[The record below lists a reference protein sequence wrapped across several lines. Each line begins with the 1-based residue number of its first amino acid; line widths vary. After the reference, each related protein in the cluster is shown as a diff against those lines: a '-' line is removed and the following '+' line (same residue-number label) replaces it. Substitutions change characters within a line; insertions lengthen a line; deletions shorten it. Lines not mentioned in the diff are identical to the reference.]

1 MKSLETYINESFDR
15 YLKLSDKDKNTL
27 LKLDFEYHRLIEEF
41 SLEQVHFMNIENS
54 GEEVKRICK
63 LIDNDKGFEI
73 NIKYEDSKFKDNK
86 WCKELLDKLNDLR
99 NKFYMLDSFISKYYI
114 AYIEKVISSV
124 EFLNKYS
131 NNDKTTSK
139 FITKPPKHIFD
150 EAVKILREVK
160 YEDDKNFK
168 DEYEHTISPEIAKE
182 RLQKII
188 DDQGYGW
195 KVIIDDNMVPR
206 MSVRPY
212 KEFRISSNCKFS
224 EVDLKS
230 LEIHEINVHTARKYY
245 GLQSGLF
252 LFLYGLDSSNI
263 YDEGIAIYNS
273 LNKLDKPKPNILF
286 YIAIK
291 IVTLYK
297 MAETTPYE
305 TFKFIKDLTGAPDDI
320 IVLNMIRVSRIS
332 NNTTLFSNSANSD
345 SRDMDYLVG
354 YTLVKDMTDEE
365 REDLIKYSIGP
376 QQLFE
381 LDTIKKFLNINK
393 FKPLDYKK

>member
-15 YLKLSDKDKNTL
+15 YLILSDKDKNIL
-27 LKLDFEYHRLIEEF
+27 LELDFEYHQLIEQF
-41 SLEQVHFMNIENS
+41 SLEQVHFMNVENS
-54 GEEVKRICK
+54 NDELKRIKK
-63 LIDNDKGFEI
+63 LVKNNKDFEI
-73 NIKYEDSKFKDNK
+73 NNKYEKSKFSDNN
-86 WCKELLDKLNDLR
+86 WCKELSDKLNALR

-114 AYIEKVISSV
+114 EYIEKIISSV
-124 EFLNKYS
+124 EFLNKFS
-131 NNDKTTSK
+131 HNNNTKSK
-139 FITKPPKHIFD
+139 YASRPPINVYN
-150 EAVKILREVK
+150 EAIKILRETN
-160 YEDDKNFK
+160 YEDEKNF
-168 DEYEHTISPEIAKE
+168 DSEYEHVIQPEEAKI

-188 DDQGYGW
+188 DKEGYGW
-195 KVIIDDNMVPR
+195 KVIIDKNMLPR

-212 KEFRISSNCKFS
+212 KEFRISDKCKFS
-224 EVDLKS
+224 EIDLKS

-273 LNKLDKPKPNILF
+273 LHKLEKPKPNILF

-297 MAETTPYE
+297 MYDSTPLETY
-305 TFKFIKDLTGAPDDI
+305 KFLKNLTNAPDDVI
-320 IVLNMIRVSRIS
+320 ILNMIRVSRIS
-332 NNTTLFSNSANSD
+332 NNTLLFANSGNSD

-354 YTLVKDMTDEE
+354 YMLVKDMSESE
-365 REDLIKYSIGP
+365 RNDLIKYSIGP

-381 LDTIKKFLNINK
+381 LDTIKKFLKLNN
-393 FKPLDYKK
+393 FKPLKYEK